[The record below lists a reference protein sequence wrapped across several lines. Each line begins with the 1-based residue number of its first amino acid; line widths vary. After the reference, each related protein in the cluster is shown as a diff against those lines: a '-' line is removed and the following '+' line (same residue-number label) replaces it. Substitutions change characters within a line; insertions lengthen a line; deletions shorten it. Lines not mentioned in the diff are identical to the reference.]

1 MIDLVNYLNIKK
13 ELRNTQLVVVS
24 KKQDLEDIKRYYHLG
39 VRDFGEN
46 HVQELLKKT
55 VAFNDVRW
63 HFIGHLQT
71 NKVRALLP
79 HVALIHSIDSLKLLQ
94 TVDKEAAR
102 IKKQQSVLLE
112 FNLAQDGNKSGF
124 TLEQAAEIF
133 ASIKDYPNVKVEG
146 VMVMGPKSE
155 DENIVNSC
163 FKKAHELF
171 LNYQEVYD
179 LHILSMGM
187 SNDYHLAIQNGS
199 TMVRIGSALFM

>member
-46 HVQELLKKT
+46 RVQELLKKT
-55 VAFNDVRW
+55 VAFDDVRW

-71 NKVRALLP
+71 NKVRVLLP

-124 TLEQAAEIF
+124 ALEQAAEIF
-133 ASIKDYPNVKVEG
+133 ASIKNCPNVKVEG

-155 DENIVNSC
+155 DENTVDSC

-171 LNYQEVYD
+171 LNYQEAYD